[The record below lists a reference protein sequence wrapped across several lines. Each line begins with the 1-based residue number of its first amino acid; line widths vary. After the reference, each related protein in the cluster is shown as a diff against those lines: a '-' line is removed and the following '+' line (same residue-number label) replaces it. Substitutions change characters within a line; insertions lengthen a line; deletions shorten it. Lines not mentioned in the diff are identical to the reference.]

1 MIFKIFSYAL
11 LNGIFARTKYIKE
24 QTEATIN
31 KLLRKDTKESEV
43 LWLNEMLDVNGIID
57 NINNTV
63 KSIVERLI
71 LRLVCTKTAERQV
84 YLRYWIQPHLWGS
97 WVFSKLIIAIQIQ
110 LDGLLHLWLPL
121 LMKSSCSKW

>member
-84 YLRYWIQPHLWGS
+84 YLRYWIQPHL
-97 WVFSKLIIAIQIQ
+97 
-110 LDGLLHLWLPL
+110 
-121 LMKSSCSKW
+121 